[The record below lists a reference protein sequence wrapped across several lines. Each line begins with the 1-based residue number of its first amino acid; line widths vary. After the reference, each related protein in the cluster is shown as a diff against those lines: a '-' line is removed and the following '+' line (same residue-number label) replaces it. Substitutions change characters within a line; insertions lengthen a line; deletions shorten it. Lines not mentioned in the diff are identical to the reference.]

1 MHYAILPSSESQIL
15 TNVRNDTTTKDM
27 ASTATPTA
35 SNAAQ
40 YTSDGVC
47 LPMPVRRRSSKS
59 KTSPKRESGEVE
71 GLGGTFPTPEYFDGG
86 TFPPIPTPEAEE
98 SAEEQGHHKEEQG
111 TFQHNQTL
119 EAPTALYDRVA
130 VDESPYP
137 DRKKSPSP
145 YEDPATLDLA
155 GPIPVQPMPDF
166 FTTLD
171 QPVVPLYGSE
181 PVMGA
186 IYVLTGGRGLVN
198 LRPDKRG
205 SVHYIIS
212 VRKLHSGL

>member
-1 MHYAILPSSESQIL
+1 
-15 TNVRNDTTTKDM
+15 M
-27 ASTATPTA
+27 ASSKTPTA

-40 YTSDGVC
+40 YTSDNVC
-47 LPMPVRRRSSKS
+47 LSMPVRRQSSKS
-59 KTSPKRESGEVE
+59 KTLPKRESGEVE
-71 GLGGTFPTPEYFDGG
+71 GSGGTFPTPEYFDGG

-98 SAEEQGHHKEEQG
+98 SAGEQGHPEEEQG
-111 TFQHNQTL
+111 TLQHNRTP

-130 VDESPYP
+130 ADESPYP

-155 GPIPVQPMPDF
+155 GPIPAQPIPDF

-181 PVMGA
+181 PVTGA
-186 IYVLTGGRGLVN
+186 IDVLTGGRGLVN
-198 LRPDKRG
+198 LQPNKRG
-205 SVHYIIS
+205 SVHYISQSESCI
-212 VRKLHSGL
+212 VAYELKH